1 MRYVKPTRYGVVRYD
16 AGRILRDLSARGW
29 MATDLARAAGLHV
42 STVSLFLA
50 GKRQTPKS
58 ARAIAQALG
67 YSPRRYLVSSNRMA
81 AAS

>member
-1 MRYVKPTRYGVVRYD
+1 
-16 AGRILRDLSARGW
+16 